1 MNLGKKLWNGTG
13 TPSTHRTE
21 RKTYFAVFCRGGGG
35 GLRCE
40 SWVKISIVRAW
51 PRQQPRASA
60 VRGTASRYTWQ
71 TRCQPGVWSKQRASA
86 HHGVVAEGLVA
97 RVRRLIDVGPSRHL
111 GRDGR
116 RLSEREDAHSTSTT
130 GVAGS
135 ADPRCRTNEWAV
147 SAAGGTCTG
156 PSNAGS
162 K

>member
-35 GLRCE
+35 GLRWE

-71 TRCQPGVWSKQRASA
+71 TRCHPGVWSKQRASA

-116 RLSEREDAHSTSTT
+116 RLSEREDPHSTSTM
-130 GVAGS
+130 GGAAVAGS
-135 ADPRCRTNEWAV
+135 ADAPALSDEWAV
-147 SAAGGTCTG
+147 SCRGG
-156 PSNAGS
+156 
-162 K
+162 